1 MLEEK
6 ELKGVIQMLNTTAK
20 MAEHASMTGSMSEGQ
35 KAGIRQYNNV
45 LKHLQ
50 ETDTIPEGLFVSVEE
65 DASFDELGVSCS
77 QLAAYLEGMTEEPK
91 VRNGRSGNVNA
102 PYINMAGC
110 LPDMIPDM
118 KEMGKMIRNAM
129 PSWIREQM
137 EKEEPEEEE
146 QEDKEPEAD
155 MNDLESRIA
164 ELGAQMQVLAERMH
178 REELS
183 SDEIRKLADQMRE
196 LGQQQSEL
204 ARQHATIRVQRD
216 TDKAVQDDS

>member
-1 MLEEK
+1 MLEGK
-6 ELKGVIQMLNTTAK
+6 EIKGIIQMLNATAE
-20 MAEHASMTGSMSEGQ
+20 MAEHASMTGSMAEGQ

-50 ETDTIPEGLFVSVEE
+50 ETDTVSEGLFVSVEE
-65 DASFDELGVSCS
+65 DASFDELGVCCS
-77 QLAAYLEGMTEEPK
+77 QLAAYLDGMTAEPK
-91 VRNGRSGNVNA
+91 IRHGRSGNVNA

-110 LPDMIPDM
+110 LPDMQ
-118 KEMGKMIRNAM
+118 KMGDMIRNAM

-204 ARQHATIRVQRD
+204 ARQHAVIRTHKD
-216 TDKAVQDDS
+216 TGKAAQSDS